1 MVLESFYIKGILLTV
16 AKAISCL
23 MPWLPDQLPDQ
34 LPDAFSCLMQSAVL
48 IVTLLLISR
57 PYNHMVRHE
66 NINTLDVLN
75 IQCDLS
81 REQLWKAFTNSLVAY
96 ERDTKDVELFN
107 TTRRYIASRI
117 C

>member
-23 MPWLPDQLPDQ
+23 MPWLPDQLPD
-34 LPDAFSCLMQSAVL
+34 AFSCLMQSAVL

-57 PYNHMVRHE
+57 TYNHMVRHE

-96 ERDTKDVELFN
+96 KRDTKDVELFN
-107 TTRRYIASRI
+107 TTRRYEASRI